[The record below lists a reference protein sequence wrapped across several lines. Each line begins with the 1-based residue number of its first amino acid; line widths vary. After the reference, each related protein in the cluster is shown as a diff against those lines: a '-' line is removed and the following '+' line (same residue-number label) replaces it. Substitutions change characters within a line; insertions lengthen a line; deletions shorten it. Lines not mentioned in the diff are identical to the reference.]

1 LAVLFFAAATVL
13 MTWPQAARL
22 GDGVA
27 DLWDA
32 KLSAWIFHW
41 DFVAT
46 LRDPLNLFQAPIL
59 YPAKYVLAFSEN
71 LYGAA
76 VFGFPLL
83 ASGASLVLN
92 YNVLLLLGMFLSA
105 LSAWALARY
114 VTRDAAASLVA
125 GLVYAFLPYKLSQLP
140 HIHMEWGPFL
150 CLVFLFLL
158 RYLDT
163 GERRDA
169 VLLAVFA
176 AWNFIACIQYAF
188 FTGFVVAVVL
198 VWEALTGGPDRRR
211 RIRGVVVAMAVAGVF
226 CLPFAIPYK
235 KASDLYQMH
244 RSIGEMT
251 FFSAKPGYFLSA
263 GDRNKLWGPLTTR
276 WRGYEGDFFP
286 GLMPLALAGAAVW
299 RLRRRTADAAPAVAS
314 PARRSAARLCDGAAV
329 LLAALW
335 LWARA
340 HPHLRLGPISLG
352 DPGRIQVFLT
362 VALLARLALAFPARS
377 RFASLGDFLRRVGL
391 DRRALLLLA
400 VAATGVLVCLG
411 GRTPYYRFLFQSF
424 GAVFRAVRAAARGI
438 VLFQVSLAVLAAWGL
453 SLWTRGRP
461 RAGRYARIALVIGLM
476 TLEYRA
482 FPLQLYDY
490 EAKPRPV
497 YEWLRT
503 VDFPGGLVEWPLG
516 FPHDCEFTLRQ
527 AEHDKPM
534 VNGHSSFAPRPYE
547 ELQAKLRL
555 RPIPQTVWQ
564 DLAGLR
570 ATVLLFH
577 PHEAT
582 PLELGPYRHLVRR
595 GLREGRI
602 ELLGAF
608 ADAGADDFAF
618 RLASAPRFD
627 PRLPPDGA
635 DRAAQRIERF
645 FAVSESEI
653 SPPFGLIQVPAEGQI
668 IQNGFWGFG
677 WALDD
682 SGIAEIRVGTELGP
696 SGIALIG
703 SKWPGLAE
711 AYPGYVDPGNG
722 GFGFNV
728 PPVPPGPHTLIVTLV
743 GRDGGQTVLRRH
755 IVVR

>member
-1 LAVLFFAAATVL
+1 
-13 MTWPQAARL
+13 MTWPQALRL
-22 GDGVA
+22 RDGLT

-59 YPAKYVLAFSEN
+59 YPAKYMLAFSEN

-83 ASGASLVLN
+83 AFGAPLVLN
-92 YNVLLLLGMFLSA
+92 YNCLLLGGMFLSA

-114 VTRDAAASLVA
+114 VTGDAAASLAA
-125 GLVYAFLPYKLSQLP
+125 GLVYAFLPYKLSQLA
-140 HIHMEWGPFL
+140 HVHMEWGPFL

-163 GERRDA
+163 GKRRDA
-169 VLLAVFA
+169 VLLAVFS

-188 FTGFVVAVVL
+188 FTAFLVVVVL
-198 VWEALTGGPDRRR
+198 AWEAVTGGPDRRR
-211 RIRGVVVAMAVAGVF
+211 RIRNAVLAMALAGVA

-235 KASDLYQMH
+235 KASDLYQMR

-251 FFSAKPGYFLSA
+251 FFSAQPGYFLSA
-263 GDRNKLWGPLTTR
+263 GERNRLWGPLTVR

-286 GLMPLALAGAAVW
+286 GLMPLALAGVAVW
-299 RLRRRTADAAPAVAS
+299 RLRRRAADPAPASAS
-314 PARRSAARLCDGAAV
+314 EVRRSAARVCDGAAV

-335 LWARA
+335 LWARG

-362 VALLARLALAFPARS
+362 GVILARLAFAFPARS

-400 VAATGVLVCLG
+400 VAATGVLVCFG
-411 GRTPYYRFLFQSF
+411 GHTPYYRFLFQSF
-424 GAVFRAVRAAARGI
+424 GAVFRAIRVAARGV
-438 VLFQVSLAVLAAWGL
+438 VLFQVALAVLAAWGL
-453 SLWTRGRP
+453 SLWTRERS
-461 RAGRYARIALVIGLM
+461 RAGRYSRIALVMGLM
-476 TLEYRA
+476 TVEYRA

-490 EAKPRPV
+490 APKPLPV

-503 VDFPGGLVEWPLG
+503 ADLRGGLMEWPLG

-527 AEHDKPM
+527 AEHGKPI
-534 VNGHSSFAPRPYE
+534 VNGHSSFAPRQYE
-547 ELQAKLRL
+547 ELQGKMRL

-570 ATVLLFH
+570 ATVLVFH

-582 PLELGPYRHLVRR
+582 PLELNSYRHLVQR

-602 ELLGAF
+602 ELLGSF
-608 ADAGADDFAF
+608 PDAGGDDFAF
-618 RLASAPRFD
+618 HLASAPRFD
-627 PRLPPDGA
+627 PRLPA
-635 DRAAQRIERF
+635 DAVSRAAEGIERV

-653 SPPFGLIQVPAEGQI
+653 APPFGVIQVPAEGQTI
-668 IQNGFWGFG
+668 PPGFWGFG

-682 SGIAEIRVGTELGP
+682 SGIAEIRVSTELGP
-696 SGIALIG
+696 AGIAQIG
-703 SKWPGLAE
+703 ANWPGLAA
-711 AYPGYVDPGNG
+711 AYPEYVDAGSGGYGFIVPG
-722 GFGFNV
+722 
-728 PPVPPGPHTLIVTLV
+728 VPPGPHTLIVTLV
-743 GRDGGQTVLRRH
+743 GRDGGQAALRRRV
-755 IVVR
+755 VVR